1 MFKLKVGF
9 LLDKNNNWII
19 HHIKKFVNNLNKKKF
34 ITKISYNYKKFLNF
48 DILFILNYTK
58 IIDSKVLDK
67 IRLPIVIHASDLPRG
82 KGFAPLIWQ
91 VLENKKNIKV
101 TMIKAVKKVDS
112 GPVILKDTLKL
123 NGTELYEELRK
134 KLSNIIIRLINK
146 LLINYPN
153 IKFIPQKGNSTFY
166 KKRTSENSKIN
177 INKSIKSQFNLLRTC
192 NNEKWPAFFYFK
204 KKKYIIKIL
213 ENEI

>member
-1 MFKLKVGF
+1 
-9 LLDKNNNWII
+9 
-19 HHIKKFVNNLNKKKF
+19 
-34 ITKISYNYKKFLNF
+34 
-48 DILFILNYTK
+48 
-58 IIDSKVLDK
+58 
-67 IRLPIVIHASDLPRG
+67 
-82 KGFAPLIWQ
+82 
-91 VLENKKNIKV
+91 
-101 TMIKAVKKVDS
+101 MIKAVKKVDS
-112 GPVILKDTLKL
+112 GPIIFKNTLKL
-123 NGTELYEELRK
+123 NGAELYSELRK
-134 KLSNIIIRLINK
+134 KLSNIIIKLINK

-166 KKRTSENSKIN
+166 KKRTPENSKIN

>member
-19 HHIKKFVNNLNKKKF
+19 HDIKEFVNNLNKKRFK
-34 ITKISYNYKKFLNF
+34 IKISYNYKRFLNF

-58 IIDSKVLDK
+58 IINSKVLDK

-112 GPVILKDTLKL
+112 GPVILKDILKL

-153 IKFIPQKGNSTFY
+153 IKFIPQKGNATFY
-166 KKRTSENSKIN
+166 KKRTPENSKIN

>member
-19 HHIKKFVNNLNKKKF
+19 HDIRKFVNNLNKKKF
-34 ITKISYNYKKFLNF
+34 IIKISYNYKKFLDF

-58 IIDSKVLDK
+58 IINSKVLDRIK
-67 IRLPIVIHASDLPRG
+67 LPIVLHASNLPNG

-112 GPVILKDTLKL
+112 GPIIFKNTLKL
-123 NGTELYEELRK
+123 NGAELYSELRK
-134 KLSNIIIRLINK
+134 KLSNIIIKLINK

-166 KKRTSENSKIN
+166 KKRTPENSKIN

>member
-19 HHIKKFVNNLNKKKF
+19 HDIKKFVNNLNKKKF
-34 ITKISYNYKKFLNF
+34 IIKISYNYEKFLNF

-58 IIDSKVLDK
+58 IIDSKVLDRIK
-67 IRLPIVIHASDLPRG
+67 LPIVIHASDLPRG

-112 GPVILKDTLKL
+112 GPVIFKDTLKL

-134 KLSNIIIRLINK
+134 KLSNVIIRLINK

-166 KKRTSENSKIN
+166 KKRTAENSKIN

-192 NNEKWPAFFYFK
+192 NYQKWPAFFYFK
-204 KKKYIIKIL
+204 KKKYIIKII
-213 ENEI
+213 ENDI